1 MTHATP
7 EVIARGLL
15 IENSSVLVCRNIA
28 KGYTYLPGGHIDPGE
43 TAAAALAREFTEEC
57 GLAVTVGDCLL
68 VSELL
73 ADGLHEINLVFHVE
87 RRGDEA
93 VESAIESNED
103 HIAFDWLDLGAVVD
117 ANLRPTSIRAWIASG
132 GTSENDRV
140 GFVSEA

>member
-15 IENSSVLVCRNIA
+15 IENGSVLVCRNIA
-28 KGYTYLPGGHIDPGE
+28 KGYAYLPGGHIDPGE

-73 ADGLHEINLVFHVE
+73 ADGPHEINLVFHVE
-87 RRGDEA
+87 RRGDDA
-93 VESAIESNED
+93 VESSED

-117 ANLRPTSIRAWIASG
+117 ADLRPTSIRAWIASG